1 LSGGLPS
8 GPILTIL
15 VESTIHTKS
24 TQLLILDLMKSRLLI
39 CLLTYFCLNL
49 QAQNVTFSYTVA
61 NSGAT
66 SVVSVFARATS
77 ASGNNIM
84 GFTSNL
90 YYDITKATVASTNSN
105 PIANAPNNWGTAIQ
119 TIVNHQ
125 PTPNAAVPVPHQ
137 GCFQYSNVDQNFTGT
152 NMPLTPVL
160 LFSVTFNILSG
171 NGGLVY
177 LASTTQQPALEYFD
191 DNSVTF
197 PVVVT
202 GANSLP
208 LSGAPLPVQ
217 LLHVKAQKVH
227 KQDVLLTWRTA
238 HEVDVQQYEVQKS
251 QNATDWSKIG
261 YLEAQVKGTYQFTD
275 RAAFQTS
282 KTNYYRLKI
291 NDLDGSHAFSQ
302 IVKEQLI
309 ATESLVITPNPSNGI
324 FQIQFPDTKERIKE
338 LNVIDAQGRLVQQ
351 HTKPE
356 LSDGIYT
363 LYIGT
368 YSSGNY
374 QIILTT
380 ESGIVYQQRMIKL

>member
-1 LSGGLPS
+1 
-8 GPILTIL
+8 
-15 VESTIHTKS
+15 
-24 TQLLILDLMKSRLLI
+24 LLILDLMKSRLLI

-105 PIANAPNNWGTAIQ
+105 PIANAPYNWGTAIQ

-152 NMPLTPVL
+152 NLPLTPVL

-251 QNATDWSKIG
+251 QNATD
-261 YLEAQVKGTYQFTD
+261 
-275 RAAFQTS
+275 
-282 KTNYYRLKI
+282 
-291 NDLDGSHAFSQ
+291 LDGSHAFSQ

-351 HTKPE
+351 HTEPE

-363 LYIGT
+363 LDIGT

-374 QIILTT
+374 QVILTT
-380 ESGIVYQQRMIKL
+380 ESGIVYMQRMIKMLHIMVMYFIAFGKKTPHHLI